1 MKEIFK
7 DKIGDE
13 TFRVSL
19 GNYGQERDLVCTEE
33 ERIIFRIISR
43 ICEEN
48 NLDLTPLRL
57 TRVSDNYVSAV
68 MDSGSSDYGAM
79 DLARIKYTNRA
90 KWIMIGPEFKKTQL
104 SRPEDVLNMSQ
115 DVVNAYRFNEPYL
128 KR

>member
-1 MKEIFK
+1 MKNIFNET
-7 DKIGDE
+7 IGDE

-19 GNYGQERDLVCTEE
+19 GNFGQERDLVCTEE

-48 NLDLTPLRL
+48 NLDVTPLRL
-57 TRVSDNYVSAV
+57 TRTSDNYVTAV
-68 MDSGSSDYGAM
+68 MDSGSDYGAM

-90 KWIMIGPEFKKTQL
+90 KWIMLGPDFKKTQI
-104 SRPEDVLNMSQ
+104 SRPEDVLKMAE

-128 KR
+128 

>member
-1 MKEIFK
+1 MSEIFK
-7 DKIGDE
+7 ETIGDE
-13 TFRVSL
+13 TFRVSF

-48 NLDLTPLRL
+48 NLDVTPLRL
-57 TRVSDNYVSAV
+57 TRTSDNYVSAV
-68 MDSGSSDYGAM
+68 MGA
-79 DLARIKYTNRA
+79 DALDVARIKYTNRA
-90 KWIMIGPEFKKTQL
+90 KWIKFGPEFKKADI
-104 SRPEDVLNMSQ
+104 SRPEDVLNMSE

>member
-1 MKEIFK
+1 MSNIFNET
-7 DKIGDE
+7 IGDE
-13 TFRVSL
+13 TIRVSF
-19 GNYGQERDLVCTEE
+19 GNYGNERDLVCTEE

-48 NLDLTPLRL
+48 NLDISPLRL

-68 MDSGSSDYGAM
+68 MESGSDYGAM

-90 KWIMIGPEFKKTQL
+90 KWIMFGPDFKKTQI
-104 SRPEDVLNMSQ
+104 SRPEDVLKMAE

-128 KR
+128 

>member
-1 MKEIFK
+1 MSEIFK
-7 DKIGDE
+7 EKIGDE
-13 TFRVSL
+13 IFRVSF

-48 NLDLTPLRL
+48 NLDVTPLRL
-57 TRVSDNYVSAV
+57 TRTSDNYVSAV
-68 MDSGSSDYGAM
+68 MGEDGLDV
-79 DLARIKYTNRA
+79 ARIKYTNRA
-90 KWIMIGPEFKKTQL
+90 KWIKIGPDFKKADI
-104 SRPEDVLNMSQ
+104 SRPEDVLKLSE

>member
-1 MKEIFK
+1 MKNIFNET
-7 DKIGDE
+7 IGDE

-19 GNYGQERDLVCTEE
+19 GNFGQERDLVCTEE

-48 NLDLTPLRL
+48 NLDVTPLRL
-57 TRVSDNYVSAV
+57 TRTSDNYVTAV
-68 MDSGSSDYGAM
+68 MDSGSNYGAM

-90 KWIMIGPEFKKTQL
+90 KWIMFGPDFKKTQI
-104 SRPEDVLNMSQ
+104 SRPEDVLKMAE

-128 KR
+128 

>member
-1 MKEIFK
+1 MSEIFK
-7 DKIGDE
+7 KEFGDE
-13 TFRVSL
+13 TIRVSF

-48 NLDLTPLRL
+48 NLDVSPLRL

-68 MDSGSSDYGAM
+68 MDSGSDYGAM
-79 DLARIKYTNRA
+79 DTARIKYTNRA
-90 KWIMIGPEFKKTQL
+90 KWIMFAPDFKKVQI
-104 SRPEDVLNMSQ
+104 SRPDDVLSMAD

-128 KR
+128 

>member
-1 MKEIFK
+1 MSELFNE
-7 DKIGDE
+7 KIGDE
-13 TFRVSL
+13 TIRVTL

-48 NLDLTPLRL
+48 NFDVSPLRL

-68 MDSGSSDYGAM
+68 MDSGSGYGVM

-90 KWIMIGPEFKKTQL
+90 KWIMFGPDFKKTQI
-104 SRPEDVLNMSQ
+104 SRPDDVVKMSD

-128 KR
+128 

>member
-1 MKEIFK
+1 MSELFNE
-7 DKIGDE
+7 KIGDE
-13 TFRVSL
+13 TIRVTL

-48 NLDLTPLRL
+48 NFDVSALRL

-68 MDSGSSDYGAM
+68 MDSGSGYGSM

-90 KWIMIGPEFKKTQL
+90 KWIMFGPDFKKTQI
-104 SRPEDVLNMSQ
+104 SRPDDVLKMSD

-128 KR
+128 

>member
-1 MKEIFK
+1 MSEIFK
-7 DKIGDE
+7 EKIGDE

-48 NLDLTPLRL
+48 NLDVTPLRL

-68 MDSGSSDYGAM
+68 MGA
-79 DLARIKYTNRA
+79 DGLDVARIKYTNRA
-90 KWIMIGPEFKKTQL
+90 KWIKIGPDFKKADI
-104 SRPEDVLNMSQ
+104 SRPEDVLNMAE

>member
-1 MKEIFK
+1 MSELFKET
-7 DKIGDE
+7 IGDE
-13 TFRVSL
+13 TIRVSM

-48 NLDLTPLRL
+48 NLDVASLRL

-68 MDSGSSDYGAM
+68 MDSGSEFGAL
-79 DLARIKYTNRA
+79 DVARIKYTNRA
-90 KWIMIGPEFKKTQL
+90 KWIKLCPDFKKADL
-104 SRPEDVLNMSQ
+104 SRPEDVLKMAD

-128 KR
+128 NR

>member
-1 MKEIFK
+1 MSELFKET
-7 DKIGDE
+7 IGDE

-48 NLDLTPLRL
+48 KLDVTPLRL
-57 TRVSDNYVSAV
+57 TRTSDNYVSAV
-68 MDSGSSDYGAM
+68 MDSGSDYGAM
-79 DLARIKYTNRA
+79 DMARIKYTNRA
-90 KWIMIGPEFKKTQL
+90 KWIMLGPDFKKTQI
-104 SRPEDVLNMSQ
+104 SRPEDVLKMAE

-128 KR
+128 

>member
-1 MKEIFK
+1 MKNIFNET
-7 DKIGDE
+7 IGDE

-19 GNYGQERDLVCTEE
+19 GNFGQERDLVCTEE

-48 NLDLTPLRL
+48 NLDVTPLRL

-68 MDSGSSDYGAM
+68 MDSGSDYGAM
-79 DLARIKYTNRA
+79 DTARIKYTNRA
-90 KWIMIGPEFKKTQL
+90 KWIMLGPDFKKTQI
-104 SRPEDVLNMSQ
+104 SRPEDVLKMAE

-128 KR
+128 

>member
-7 DKIGDE
+7 E
-13 TFRVSL
+13 TIDNETIRVSL
-19 GNYGQERDLVCTEE
+19 GDFGQERDLVCTEE
-33 ERIIFRIISR
+33 ERIIFRIIVR

-48 NLDLTPLRL
+48 GLDVAPLRL

-68 MDSGSSDYGAM
+68 MDSSADYGAM

-90 KWIMIGPEFKKTQL
+90 KWIKFGPDFKKTDL
-104 SRPEDVLNMSQ
+104 SRPEDVLKMSA

-128 KR
+128 

>member
-1 MKEIFK
+1 MNEIFNK
-7 DKIGDE
+7 DFGDE
-13 TFRVSL
+13 TLRVSF

-48 NLDLTPLRL
+48 NLDISPLRL

-68 MDSGSSDYGAM
+68 MDSGSDYGAM
-79 DLARIKYTNRA
+79 DMARIKYTNRA
-90 KWIMIGPEFKKTQL
+90 KWIKFGPDFKKADI
-104 SRPEDVLNMSQ
+104 SRPEDVLNMAE

-128 KR
+128 

>member
-1 MKEIFK
+1 MSELFK
-7 DKIGDE
+7 TTIGDE
-13 TFRVSL
+13 VFSVSM

-33 ERIIFRIISR
+33 ERIIFRIIAH

-48 NLDLTPLRL
+48 NFDVTPLRL

-68 MDSGSSDYGAM
+68 MDTGTDYGAL
-79 DLARIKYTNRA
+79 DVARIKYTNRA
-90 KWIMIGPEFKKTQL
+90 KWIKLGPDFKKADI

>member
-1 MKEIFK
+1 MKNIFNET
-7 DKIGDE
+7 IGDE

-48 NLDLTPLRL
+48 NLDVTPLRL
-57 TRVSDNYVSAV
+57 TRTSDNYVTAV
-68 MDSGSSDYGAM
+68 MDSGSDYGAM

-90 KWIMIGPEFKKTQL
+90 KWIMLAPDFKKTQI
-104 SRPEDVLNMSQ
+104 SRPEDVLKMAE

-128 KR
+128 

>member
-1 MKEIFK
+1 MKELFK
-7 DKIGDE
+7 ETFGDE
-13 TFRVSL
+13 TIRVSM

-48 NLDLTPLRL
+48 NLDITPLRL

-68 MDSGSSDYGAM
+68 LDSGSEYGAL
-79 DLARIKYTNRA
+79 DVARIKYTNRA
-90 KWIMIGPEFKKTQL
+90 KWIKFGPEFKKSDL
-104 SRPEDVLNMSQ
+104 SRPEDVLKMAE

>member
-1 MKEIFK
+1 MKNIINET
-7 DKIGDE
+7 IGDE

-19 GNYGQERDLVCTEE
+19 GNFGQERDLVCTEE

-48 NLDLTPLRL
+48 NLDVTPLRL
-57 TRVSDNYVSAV
+57 TRTSDNYVSVV
-68 MDSGSSDYGAM
+68 MDSGSNYGAM

-90 KWIMIGPEFKKTQL
+90 KWIMLGPDFKKTQI
-104 SRPEDVLNMSQ
+104 SRPEDVLKMAE

-128 KR
+128 